1 MPRRLETAHPKP
13 PGEFSSER
21 AVHDE
26 AGACRARGQGG
37 GGGGGGGHLLSC
49 TKGQVLIAEGKRHPL
64 NLE

>member
-1 MPRRLETAHPKP
+1 MPRRLETARPKP

-37 GGGGGGGHLLSC
+37 WGTGWAGPAKLY
-49 TKGQVLIAEGKRHPL
+49 KGPSSHC
-64 NLE
+64 